1 MLKIFHKKF
10 GDSYKTITFVADI
23 RIFSCLFVKFV
34 LYTSGVPWGG
44 SSAFLFILCLSSQ
57 GVMGQCLFTEE
68 PPLHIELSVAVPV
81 KSIVLPPDRE
91 HSIVPSELNPA
102 RLPPDREP

>member
-10 GDSYKTITFVADI
+10 GDSYKTITFATDI

-44 SSAFLFILCLSSQ
+44 SSAFLFIICLSSQ

-68 PPLHIELSVAVPV
+68 PPLPYRVVSGSAGEIYCAASRQGTLNCPV
-81 KSIVLPPDRE
+81 
-91 HSIVPSELNPA
+91 
-102 RLPPDREP
+102 

>member
-44 SSAFLFILCLSSQ
+44 SSAFLFIICLSSQ
-57 GVMGQCLFTEE
+57 G
-68 PPLHIELSVAVPV
+68 
-81 KSIVLPPDRE
+81 RE

-102 RLPPDREP
+102 QLPPDREP

>member
-44 SSAFLFILCLSSQ
+44 SSAFLFIICLSSQ
-57 GVMGQCLFTEE
+57 GSPGKPCVRKWSGIDATEPE
-68 PPLHIELSVAVPV
+68 KEI
-81 KSIVLPPDRE
+81 PD
-91 HSIVPSELNPA
+91 I
-102 RLPPDREP
+102 